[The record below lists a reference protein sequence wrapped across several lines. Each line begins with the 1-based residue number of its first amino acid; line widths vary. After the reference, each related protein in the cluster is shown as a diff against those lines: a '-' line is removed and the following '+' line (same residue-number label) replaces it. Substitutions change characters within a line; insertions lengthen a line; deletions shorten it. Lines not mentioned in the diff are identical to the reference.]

1 MNRTVDPGAR
11 SGRVRIP
18 SSKSQAHR
26 LLICAALGHSPC
38 DVFCDGLSRDIEA
51 TVACLRALGADI
63 RLGQGGALSVCPI
76 PRAERDA
83 VTRPLP
89 CGESGST
96 LRFLL
101 PVVGALGMD
110 VSFLRE
116 GRLPERPLEPLLS
129 QLCAHG
135 MTFREEGAVLR
146 AQGQLLPGAYCL
158 PGNVS
163 SQYISGLLMAL
174 PLLPGESTLTVTG
187 PLESAAYVTLTEQA
201 LAQSGVRL
209 EKHENSYR
217 IAGPQPFLL
226 PPSTQV
232 EGDYSSAA
240 FFLCMGAL
248 SDEGVRAD
256 NLNPDSAQG
265 DRAILRILSGF
276 GAQVRQEGSSVLV
289 KRGALTGQVIDAAP
303 VPDLIPVVSVLAA
316 VAQGETRIDNA
327 ARLRL
332 KESDRLFS
340 TARMLRALGA
350 RVEELPDGLIIQGVS
365 ALHGGAIDSE
375 NDHRIAMSAAVAAC
389 ASDGPV
395 EVRGAQC
402 VQKSYPRFWEDLS
415 SLKGEPV

>member
-1 MNRTVDPGAR
+1 MNQTVDPGAR

-26 LLICAALGHSPC
+26 LLICAALGQSPC
-38 DVFCDGLSRDIEA
+38 DVFCDGLSKDIEA

-63 RLGQGGALSVCPI
+63 RLGQDGALSVRPI
-76 PRAERDA
+76 PRSALGADA
-83 VTRPLP
+83 RPLP

-101 PVVGALGMD
+101 PVVGALGAD

-174 PLLPGESTLTVTG
+174 PLLHGESTLTVTG
-187 PLESAAYVTLTEQA
+187 PLESAAYVTLTEHA

-209 EKHENSYR
+209 DKRENRYR

-226 PPSTQV
+226 PPNTQV

-248 SDEGVRAD
+248 SAQGVRAD

-265 DRAILRILSGF
+265 DRAILRILRGF
-276 GAQVRQEGSSVLV
+276 GAQVSQEGSSVLV
-289 KRGALTGQVIDAAP
+289 KRGTLTGQVIDAAP

-316 VAQGETRIDNA
+316 VAQGETRIENA

-350 RVEELPDGLIIQGVS
+350 RVEELPDGLVIQGVD
-365 ALHGGAIDSE
+365 ALHAGTIDSE

-389 ASDGPV
+389 ACDGPV
-395 EVRGAQC
+395 EVLGAQC

-415 SLKGEPV
+415 CLKGEPV